1 MDSSD
6 DEWERFFQGFLEMEN
21 FFRLNLLDLVCL
33 LKIIFKY
40 FANIQAGVLVIFSLC
55 DLVP

>member
-1 MDSSD
+1 MGKVFS
-6 DEWERFFQGFLEMEN
+6 RVFGN
-21 FFRLNLLDLVCL
+21 GKFFRLNLLDLVCL

-40 FANIQAGVLVIFSLC
+40 FANLQAGVWVIFSLC